1 MRKKWRQVGRVLF
14 LVQITVFG
22 VLVLELVIVVVV
34 RIKSGLKEQ
43 LFGVFDGGELASS
56 YFAFF

>member
-34 RIKSGLKEQ
+34 RIKRGLKEQ
-43 LFGVFDGGELASS
+43 LFGVFDGGELASAHL
-56 YFAFF
+56 AFF